1 VAVILRLIHRFHPSK
16 KEQFL
21 ELEKEFAALEDR
33 GVLPKGERMMPIA
46 AREPANTFVWQRRF
60 ENLSAAEAT
69 LKLFDTSS
77 EHAELAKKQLPCF
90 TDAWVE
96 LYEVLDF
103 SS

>member
-1 VAVILRLIHRFHPSK
+1 VAVILRLIQRFHPSK

-21 ELEKEFAALEDR
+21 ELEKEFAALEER

-69 LKLFDTSS
+69 LKLFDTNS
-77 EHAELAKKQLPCF
+77 EHTELAKKQLPCF

-96 LYEVLDF
+96 FYEVLDF
-103 SS
+103 GS

>member
-1 VAVILRLIHRFHPSK
+1 VAIILRLVQQFHPSRK
-16 KEQFL
+16 QEFL

-46 AREPANTFVWQRRF
+46 AREPANTFIWQRRF

-69 LKLFDTSS
+69 LKLFDSSS
-77 EHAELAKKQLPCF
+77 EHTELAKKQLSCF

-96 LYEVLDF
+96 FYEVLDL
-103 SS
+103 